1 MKKTLEFILNET
13 TVSGCAVA
21 VDLVFDELDYGTI
34 IDEEALYILNHIQK
48 VAYRL
53 GESV

>member
-1 MKKTLEFILNET
+1 MKKTMEFIINEA

-21 VDLVFDELDYGTI
+21 VDLVFDELDYGTLV
-34 IDEEALYILNHIQK
+34 DEEALYILNTIQK

-53 GESV
+53 GETV